1 MVKIITA
8 TEAMVIDE
16 ALKDAYKDLIELGC
30 EDDDLENLKEAR
42 KILKGLKEKTIE
54 EVLG

>member
-1 MVKIITA
+1 MVKILTA
-8 TEAMVIDE
+8 LEASLIDA
-16 ALKDAYKDLIELGC
+16 ALKDAYKNLLDYDVDEA
-30 EDDDLENLKEAR
+30 DLEDIKEAR

>member
-1 MVKIITA
+1 MVKILTA
-8 TEAMVIDE
+8 LEASLIDA
-16 ALKDAYKDLIELGC
+16 ALKDAYKNLLDFDVDEA
-30 EDDDLENLKEAR
+30 DLEDIKEAR